1 MIKLNID
8 NMLPII
14 LHYVESGII
23 PLSDVGALDQEALME
38 KILKDIHHYKVT
50 RTKDGR
56 WSTYIPD
63 HTKPHGR
70 RYVKKRSQAEL
81 NKFLL
86 VFYKICDGASLMT
99 FGELYTE
106 WVAYKKQFVGASNR
120 KRSLSPSTIRRYER
134 DYANY
139 IKGTELDK
147 MLICEVTGP
156 KLEMMLVDIIKKH
169 DLAEKCAGNMTGY
182 VRQAFEYAR
191 RSQYIMSDPADL
203 IDRQLILSTCRFVPP
218 KPDTERVLTV
228 KELKQLYDAV
238 ILQQKKHP
246 KYTPNYA
253 IELAILTGMRVG
265 EIAALHWEDID
276 EECIHIDYSEHRFDY
291 SDRPSEIVIGE
302 PKNGRHRTV
311 LLTTEIRALF
321 DKVRGCGT
329 DHPKGFVFT
338 RKDGSRHTG
347 HDISCAVDRRASEAG
362 IKKTS
367 IHGIRRTVSSMLNTI
382 LPQKAVADMLGH
394 SERVNEQ
401 HYNYSMAEKA
411 EKMRALEKVFSNV
424 FNFSD
429 YLPEE
434 KKTGTA

>member
-38 KILKDIHHYKVT
+38 KILKDIHHYKIT
-50 RTKDGR
+50 KTKDGR

-63 HTKPHGR
+63 QTKPYGR
-70 RYVKKRSQAEL
+70 RHVKKRSQAEL
-81 NKFLL
+81 NKYLL
-86 VFYKICDGASLMT
+86 GYYKICDGASLMT
-99 FGELYTE
+99 FGELYAE

-147 MLICEVTGP
+147 MLIFEVTGP
-156 KLEMMLVDIIKKH
+156 KLEIMLVDIIKKH

-182 VRQAFEYAR
+182 VRQEFAYAR

-218 KPDTERVLTV
+218 KPDTERLLTV

-246 KYTPNYA
+246 KYAPNYA

-265 EIAALHWEDID
+265 EIAALHWTDID
-276 EECIHIDYSEHRFDY
+276 EECIHIDYSEHRLDY
-291 SDRPSEIVIGE
+291 SDKPSEIVIGE
-302 PKNGRHRTV
+302 PKNGKHRAI
-311 LLTTEIRALF
+311 LLTAEIRALLG
-321 DKVRGCGT
+321 KVKEYINT
-329 DHPKGFVFT
+329 YPEGFVFA
-338 RKDGSRHTG
+338 REDGTRHTG

-362 IKKTS
+362 IRKTS
-367 IHGIRRTVSSMLNTI
+367 IHGIRRTVSSLLNTV
-382 LPQKAVADMLGH
+382 LPQKAVAEMLGH
-394 SERVNEQ
+394 TERVNEQ
-401 HYNYSMAEKA
+401 FYNYSMAENA
-411 EKMRALEKVFSNV
+411 EKKRVLEKVFSNV

-429 YLPEE
+429 Y
-434 KKTGTA
+434 